1 MSGFAAPLI
10 AEVARLLNDAEPG
23 YEHIRWT
30 RPDLLVYLNDAQR
43 QVYLY
48 RPELY
53 ARTELFPLAPG
64 ARQGPLPEGC
74 QLQKVIGSSPGGG
87 RARKVDDGL
96 LQAFADSGCRPSGPC
111 GDDYRVSGYSF
122 TPQDPMSF
130 FVDPP
135 VPDDGQTYTV
145 ALVCQQTPEAIT
157 LAQLDAPNPAAS
169 ALVTPA
175 RMHNALIEWMLY
187 RAYSVDMESAQSFAK
202 QEAHRKHFYA
212 MLGVAEAKE
221 RVVAASQAGRAPEG
235 ATP

>member
-1 MSGFAAPLI
+1 MSGHAADLI
-10 AEVARLLNDAEPG
+10 VAVSRLLNDAEPG

-30 RPDLLVYLNDAQR
+30 RADLLEYLNDAQK

-53 ARTELFPLAPG
+53 AQTDVFALVPG
-64 ARQGPLPEGC
+64 ARQGPLPGGC
-74 QLQKVIGSSPGGG
+74 QLQKIIGSVGDVG

-96 LQAFADSGCRPSGPC
+96 LQAFADTGCAPVNVS
-111 GDDYRVSGYSF
+111 DDYRVRGYSF

-135 VPDDGQTYTV
+135 VPDDGRSCTV
-145 ALVCQQTPEAIT
+145 ALVCQQAPEAIT
-157 LAQLDAPNPAAS
+157 LAQLDDADPRNDR
-169 ALVTPA
+169 LVTPA
-175 RMHNALIEWMLY
+175 RMHNALVEWMLY

-202 QEAHRKHFYA
+202 QEAHRQHFYA
-212 MLGVAEAKE
+212 MLGVSEAKE
-221 RVVAASQAGRAPEG
+221 RVVAVSQAGRAPEG

>member
-1 MSGFAAPLI
+1 MAESAAALI
-10 AEVARLLNDAEPG
+10 VEVARLLNDAEPG

-30 RPDLLVYLNDAQR
+30 RADLLEYLNDAQR

-53 ARTELFPLAPG
+53 AQTDVFPLVAG
-64 ARQGPLPEGC
+64 ARQGPLPDGC
-74 QLQKVIGSSPGGG
+74 QLQKVIGSAGDTG

-96 LQAFADSGCRPSGPC
+96 LQAFAGTDCMWGCNEKG
-111 GDDYRVSGYSF
+111 YRLSGYSF
-122 TPQDPMSF
+122 TPQDPRAF

-145 ALVCQQTPEAIT
+145 ALVCQQSPEAIT
-157 LAQLDAPNPAAS
+157 LADLDDADPRNDR
-169 ALVTPA
+169 LVTPA

-202 QEAHRKHFYA
+202 QEVHRQHFYA
-212 MLGVAEAKE
+212 MLGVSEAKE
-221 RVVAASQAGRAPEG
+221 RVVAVSQAGRAPEG
-235 ATP
+235 AQP

>member
-1 MSGFAAPLI
+1 MSGHAADLI
-10 AEVARLLNDAEPG
+10 AAVSRLLNDAEPG

-30 RPDLLVYLNDAQR
+30 RADLLEYLNDAQK

-53 ARTELFPLAPG
+53 AQTDVFALVAG
-64 ARQGPLPEGC
+64 ARQGPLPGGC
-74 QLQKVIGSSPGGG
+74 QLQKIIGSVGDVG

-96 LQAFADSGCRPSGPC
+96 LQAFADTGCALVNVS
-111 GDDYRVSGYSF
+111 DDYRVRGYSF

-135 VPDDGQTYTV
+135 VPDDGRSYTV
-145 ALVCQQTPEAIT
+145 ALVCQQAPEAIN
-157 LAQLDAPNPAAS
+157 LAQLDDADPRNDR
-169 ALVTPA
+169 LVTPA
-175 RMHNALIEWMLY
+175 RIHNALVEWMLY

-202 QEAHRKHFYA
+202 QEAHRQHFYA
-212 MLGVAEAKE
+212 MLGVSEAKE
-221 RVVAASQAGRAPEG
+221 RVVAVSQAGRTPEG

>member
-1 MSGFAAPLI
+1 MSGHAADLI
-10 AEVARLLNDAEPG
+10 VAVSRLLNDAEPG

-30 RPDLLVYLNDAQR
+30 RADLLEYLNDAQK

-53 ARTELFPLAPG
+53 AQTDVFALVPG
-64 ARQGPLPEGC
+64 ARQGPLPDGC
-74 QLQKVIGSSPGGG
+74 QLQKIIGSVGDVG

-96 LQAFADSGCRPSGPC
+96 LQAFADTGCAPVNVS
-111 GDDYRVSGYSF
+111 DDYRVRGYSF

-135 VPDDGQTYTV
+135 VPDDGRSYTV
-145 ALVCQQTPEAIT
+145 ALVCQQAPEAIT
-157 LAQLDAPNPAAS
+157 LAQLDDADPRNDR
-169 ALVTPA
+169 LVTPA
-175 RMHNALIEWMLY
+175 RMHNALVEWVLY

-202 QEAHRKHFYA
+202 QEAHRQHFYA
-212 MLGVAEAKE
+212 MLGVSEAKE
-221 RVVAASQAGRAPEG
+221 RVVATSQAGRAPEG